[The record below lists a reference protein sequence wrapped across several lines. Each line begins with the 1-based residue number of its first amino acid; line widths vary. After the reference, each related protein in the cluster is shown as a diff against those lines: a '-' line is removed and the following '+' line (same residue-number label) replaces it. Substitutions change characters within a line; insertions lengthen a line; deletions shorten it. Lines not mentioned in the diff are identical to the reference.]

1 MKQLVGVCLVE
12 WFLYEKRHVKITPKC
27 GVFGANGSGKS
38 SILDA
43 VQTVMLGASAHRG
56 HGVVFNAQAD
66 EKKSTS
72 TRTIRAYCLGQYDV
86 TEGARV
92 RDDSTTY
99 ITLVWQ
105 DTKTR
110 ELISTGVC
118 ISASSQREEHTVL
131 GRYIFRSEL
140 TLGDHL
146 QLVDG
151 EERARDWPSFREQ
164 LRQRSGSNDDPLFHD
179 AERFVKAL
187 LLALRGDGGVAQI
200 DAFRQAF
207 RFGLKMG
214 FDKSIDEIVRHQV
227 IEARPTNVQKFRDN
241 FNLWKQVQATV
252 AETSEKVKSA
262 TVINDHY
269 EAAIRLHRRAV
280 TWPAL
285 GKAVGLEAANSA
297 VTASEEAEAKA
308 LQKKDQADEAMVQAE
323 AAAVSAERDSLTAA
337 SKRDTHAAH
346 TQQQLATQEMTAARK
361 RSAEIKNEL
370 RGTLNLLRSRLNDTL
385 AGTFEFKANGAV
397 RQACQAVANMLTQLD
412 GATRDTVESV
422 TRQGL
427 RAAKQLSDE
436 LFDVRRSLGGELTR
450 AQAEVADAQADLARS
465 AEGKA
470 PLEGPAKA
478 LRALLLSAGI
488 DATPVCDLVDI
499 DDADWQ
505 PVIEAYLGV
514 STLQTLLIESG
525 PRDEARAYQIY
536 KESSVFGA
544 KVASSTRHE
553 DRRSPVPGSVSELI
567 RSKSSPAAANYLR
580 SKFGGCMRASDERSS
595 FAHPSTLTVDGMLF
609 RDGELDRLRPVSP
622 GQFRI
627 GPVTAGTKAAL
638 RATLEGAQA
647 RVEALEKQDKAAK
660 VLFDNLA
667 LVAGDV
673 DSRVA
678 HLMGLFDNAETEAN
692 AAASAQARLDD
703 LATSDYHAV
712 KVAAEN
718 AATLAGGLRSK
729 ATQAATAAGAAK
741 TVYEQ
746 RQEASRR
753 ALVAQGEADA
763 LAKAARQVA
772 DFDPDYYS
780 EHWERLVVDMQK
792 PDAAD
797 ASLSALQV
805 RCVERAGRAS
815 SESNSKAGDGN
826 DALIKYLFDFTQGE
840 HLPEAAREHWTL
852 KAKWIQ
858 ERKLFLESTELP
870 TRQKEASAALDTA
883 RSIFRNDVAVHINE
897 RLEWLVATFDR
908 MNEALRMAPPFTN
921 GERYLFKRVPRPQ
934 YAALHKF
941 ILDVAQY
948 GPSDD
953 LLGGAGDVPPEFDR
967 LMRDQTDPDAKA
979 TISPLDD
986 YREFFEFDVQILRED
1001 PVTGV
1006 RRQVGMLSQRVGP
1019 GSGGEHRAPLY
1030 VMAGAALASA
1040 YHAKPGDDSGI
1051 RLIVLDE
1058 AFTKMDPNNIAATM
1072 QYLDQLGLQVV
1083 MASTGDTL
1091 GTLSAFLDRYY
1102 DIMRD
1107 PYLNIV
1113 VLEGHDMD
1121 QKARDMFRSDMVEFH
1136 PELIEQE
1143 MERLRVLPPSAGAAQ
1158 GASI

>member
-1 MKQLVGVCLVE
+1 MKQLVAVCLVE

-43 VQTVMLGASAHRG
+43 IQTVMLGASAHRG

-66 EKKSTS
+66 EKKSAS

-151 EERARDWPSFREQ
+151 EERARDWSSFREQ
-164 LRQRSGSNDDPLFHD
+164 LRQRSGPNEDPLFHD

-262 TVINDHY
+262 TVITDHY

-297 VTASEEAEAKA
+297 VTASEEAEANA
-308 LQKKDQADEAMVQAE
+308 LEEKDQADTAMVQAE
-323 AAAVSAERDSLTAA
+323 AAAVAAETDALTAA

-346 TQQQLATQEMTAARK
+346 TQQQLDTQEMAVALK

-370 RGTLNLLRSRLNDTL
+370 RGTLGLLRSRLNDTL
-385 AGTFEFKANGAV
+385 AGSFEFKVNSAA
-397 RQACQAVANMLTQLD
+397 RQASQAVADMLTQFDAVKRETL
-412 GATRDTVESV
+412 ESV

-436 LFDVRRSLGGELTR
+436 LFEVRRSLGSELTR
-450 AQAEVADAQADLARS
+450 AQAEVADAQTDLARS

-470 PLEGPAKA
+470 PLDGPAKA
-478 LRALLLSAGI
+478 LRALLSNAGI

-553 DRRSPVPGSVSELI
+553 ERRSPAPGSVSELI

-580 SKFGGCMRASDERSS
+580 SKFGGCMRAWDERSS
-595 FAHPSTLTVDGMLF
+595 FGHPSTLTVDGMLF

-622 GQFRI
+622 GLFRI
-627 GPVTAGTKAAL
+627 GPVTAGTRAAL

-647 RVEALEKQDKAAK
+647 RVKALEKQDKAAK
-660 VLFDNLA
+660 ELFDNLA

-673 DSRVA
+673 DGRAV
-678 HLMGLFDNAETEAN
+678 HVMGLFDSADAEDN
-692 AAASAQARLDD
+692 AAASAKSRLDD
-703 LATSDYHAV
+703 LATSDYQAV

-718 AATLAGGLRSK
+718 AATLAGGLRRK
-729 ATQAATAAGAAK
+729 ATESATAAGAAK
-741 TVYEQ
+741 TVHEQ

-763 LAKAARQVA
+763 RAKAARQVA

-780 EHWERLVVDMQK
+780 EQWERLVVDMQK

-797 ASLSALQV
+797 ASLSALQA
-805 RCVERAGRAS
+805 RCSDRAARALS
-815 SESNSKAGDGN
+815 DSNAKASDGN
-826 DALIKYLFDFTQGE
+826 DALTKYLFDFTQGE

-870 TRQKEASAALDTA
+870 ARQKEASAALDAA

-897 RLEWLVATFDR
+897 RLEWLAATFDR
-908 MNEALRMAPPFTN
+908 MNEALRTAPPFTN
-921 GERYLFKRVPRPQ
+921 GERYLFKRMPRPQ

-986 YREFFEFDVQILRED
+986 YREFFEFDVQIQRED
-1001 PVTGV
+1001 PVTAV

-1058 AFTKMDPNNIAATM
+1058 AFIKMDPNNIAATM
-1072 QYLDQLGLQVV
+1072 QYLDQLGLQVI

-1143 MERLRVLPPSAGAAQ
+1143 MERLRVLPPPDAAAH

>member
-1 MKQLVGVCLVE
+1 MKQLMAICLVE

-27 GVFGANGSGKS
+27 GIFGANGSGKS

-43 VQTVMLGASAHRG
+43 IQTVMLGASAHRG

-66 EKKSTS
+66 EKKSVS

-92 RDDSTTY
+92 RDDATTY

-105 DTKTR
+105 DTRTR

-151 EERARDWPSFREQ
+151 EERARDWTSFREQ
-164 LRQRSGSNDDPLFHD
+164 LRQRSGPSDDPLFHD

-200 DAFRQAF
+200 EAFRQAF

-227 IEARPTNVQKFRDN
+227 IEAQPTNVQKFRDN

-285 GKAVGLEAANSA
+285 SKAVGLEAANSA
-297 VTASEEAEAKA
+297 VAASEEAEAKA
-308 LQKKDQADEAMVQAE
+308 LQEKDQADAAMVKAGAVAAAAE
-323 AAAVSAERDSLTAA
+323 ADALAAA
-337 SKRDTHAAH
+337 SKRDTHEAH
-346 TQQQLATQEMTAARK
+346 TQQQLATQEMAVALK
-361 RSAEIKNEL
+361 RSAEINDEL
-370 RGTLNLLRSRLNDTL
+370 RGTLGLLRSRLSATL
-385 AGTFEFKANGAV
+385 AGEFEFKANGTV
-397 RQACQAVANMLTQLD
+397 RQACQAVADMLTQFDALK
-412 GATRDTVESV
+412 RDRMESV
-422 TRQGL
+422 SRQGL
-427 RAAKQLSDE
+427 RAAKQLSEE
-436 LFDVRRSLGGELTR
+436 LFDVRRSLGSELAR
-450 AQAEVADAQADLARS
+450 AQAEVADAQLDLARS

-470 PLEGPAKA
+470 PLDGPAKT
-478 LRALLLSAGI
+478 LRALLANKGI

-553 DRRSPVPGSVSELI
+553 ERRSPTTGSVSELI

-580 SKFGGCMRASDERSS
+580 SKFGGCMRAWDERSS
-595 FAHPSTLTVDGMLF
+595 FAHSSTLTVDGMLF
-609 RDGELDRLRPVSP
+609 RDGELDRLRPVSI

-638 RATLEGAQA
+638 RAKLEGAQA
-647 RVEALEKQDKAAK
+647 RVRALEEQDKAAK
-660 VLFDNLA
+660 ELFDKLA

-673 DSRVA
+673 ENRVA
-678 HLMGLFDNAETEAN
+678 YVMGLFDSAEAEAK
-692 AAASAQARLDD
+692 AAASAQSRLDE
-703 LATSDYHAV
+703 LATSDYQAV
-712 KVAAEN
+712 KVAADN
-718 AATLAGGLRSK
+718 ASALAGGLRSK
-729 ATQAATAAGAAK
+729 ATESATAAGAAK
-741 TVYEQ
+741 TVHEQ

-753 ALVAQGEADA
+753 ALVAQGEADL

-772 DFDPDYYS
+772 DFDSDYYA
-780 EHWERLVVDMQK
+780 EQWERLVVDLQK
-792 PDAAD
+792 PDSAD
-797 ASLSALQV
+797 ASFSVLQDLCGARATRALSDSNAK
-805 RCVERAGRAS
+805 AS
-815 SESNSKAGDGN
+815 EGN
-826 DALIKYLFDFTQGE
+826 DALTKYLFDFTQGE

-870 TRQKEASAALDTA
+870 KRQQEANAALDAA

-897 RLEWLVATFDR
+897 RLEWLGATFDR
-908 MNEALRMAPPFTN
+908 MNEALRTAPPFTN
-921 GERYLFKRVPRPQ
+921 GERYLFKRAPRPQ

-948 GPSDD
+948 GPSED

-967 LMRDQTDPDAKA
+967 LMRDQTAPDSKA

-1006 RRQVGMLSQRVGP
+1006 RRPVGMLSQRVGP

-1058 AFTKMDPNNIAATM
+1058 AFIKMDPNNIAATM
-1072 QYLDQLGLQVV
+1072 QYLEQLGLQVV

-1102 DIMRD
+1102 DILRD

-1121 QKARDMFRSDMVEFH
+1121 QKTRDMFRSDMVEFH
-1136 PELIEQE
+1136 PELIEHE
-1143 MERLRVLPPSAGAAQ
+1143 MERLRVLPPSAAEAQ
-1158 GASI
+1158 GAPI